1 MSKYYSI
8 YRGKSGIPMIVRTW
22 DECKEE
28 VIGCKGAVYKSFKTE
43 KEAIEFLA
51 LNSEGKPKTVNN
63 KKQFVL
69 IVIRKFLWLI

>member
-28 VIGCKGAVYKSFKTE
+28 VIGCKGAIYKSFKSE
-43 KEAIEFLA
+43 KEAIDF
-51 LNSEGKPKTVNN
+51 
-63 KKQFVL
+63 
-69 IVIRKFLWLI
+69 FLWIYSYR